1 MPGALARAA
10 EIAPIYVVAGAIALG
25 DGLGN
30 FRYFAPGWIAIA
42 LTVAAICAY
51 LFARPRAGYA
61 FAIIALVASATI
73 PVRELLAPPVAPN
86 SIRAFSDGEKITFE
100 GVLDRPIERFPG
112 LMHLYVAVD
121 RAAASGAPLAASS
134 GEVRIAALDSAQFR
148 IGDIVRMTGRIRFP
162 RNDGNPGEFD
172 YQGFL
177 ERAGISATIT
187 APEHSYGT
195 AAFSTIGHHRLIV
208 AGAIERVR
216 ERIGAFFDANLQ
228 DPERAEMRA
237 LVIGDRGG
245 ISQDLRDRFAR
256 TGMAHLLVISGLH
269 LSFVAAAVFALVRLL
284 MMLTPGLASR
294 GWANKGA
301 AIAAGVAVCA
311 YAAIAG
317 HHVSTVRALVM
328 VLAYMFAIV
337 IDRSREALAS
347 LAFAAIV
354 ICVAIPGSTADLGF
368 QLSFASVIAII
379 MGMQRFAAWLT
390 WRRYRGRLPREGPA
404 YGWTLAGGALAY
416 VAVSFWAMLGT
427 APLTAFHFNQ
437 FAIVGLIANAVV
449 VPIMGFFATL
459 CGLGAAILSFIW
471 TPGARAILRLGA
483 YALELSNYLAGWF
496 LSWPMAWIRTFTPTL
511 LELALAYGAIL
522 LWLGAARKEDPR
534 VVRSLPRGPRIPE
547 AQSPG
552 PISGRIGWRGAAAA
566 AIVVILTLDAGWW
579 VRDRYF
585 SADLRVTFLS
595 VGEGDGA
602 VVRFPGSRVMLI
614 DAGGSYRDYDYGERV
629 VAPYLWSRKIMHV
642 DYLVLSH
649 PDLDHFGGF
658 AFIADNFSPGAFW
671 SSGASST
678 DRSFDA
684 LMTALARDR
693 VPQRKIAGSP
703 ELAAIGGV
711 SLRAM
716 NPEPAR
722 TGTHNN
728 SSLVLRIA
736 LGKSTFLF
744 TGDIEAP
751 GEDALIASGD
761 DLHAAVLKV
770 PHHGSATSSTE
781 GFIAAVHP
789 IAAVISDGYRN
800 RFHFPAAAVVDR
812 YEAAHATVLRTD
824 RDGAITV
831 DATASSMTV
840 QAFRALPEASIGAP

>member
-1 MPGALARAA
+1 M
-10 EIAPIYVVAGAIALG
+10 VAGAIALG

-30 FRYFAPGWIAIA
+30 FRCFAPEWIALA
-42 LTVAAICAY
+42 LTAAATCAY
-51 LFARPRAGYA
+51 LFARPRFGYA
-61 FAIIALVASATI
+61 LAIVALVAAATI
-73 PVRELLAPPVAPN
+73 PGRELLAPAVTPN
-86 SIRAFSDGEKITFE
+86 SIREFSDGEKITFE
-100 GVLDRPIERFPG
+100 GVLDRTPERFPG
-112 LMHLYVAVD
+112 LTHLYVAVD
-121 RAAASGAPLAASS
+121 RAAVAGAPLSASS
-134 GEVRIAALDSAQFR
+134 GEIRIAVLDPARFR

-177 ERAGISATIT
+177 ERAGIAATVT

-195 AAFSTIGHHRLIV
+195 AAFSTVGYRRPIV
-208 AGAIERVR
+208 AGATESVR
-216 ERIGAFFDANLQ
+216 DRIGAFFDANLH

-245 ISQDLRDRFAR
+245 ISEDLRQRFAL

-284 MMLTPGLASR
+284 MMLAPGLASR
-294 GWANKGA
+294 GWANKVA
-301 AIAAGVAVCA
+301 AIAASAAVCA

-347 LAFAAIV
+347 LACAAIV

-390 WRRYRGRLPREGPA
+390 WRRYRRRLPPEGAA
-404 YGWTLAGGALAY
+404 YGWTIAGGVLAY

-437 FAIVGLIANAVV
+437 FAIVGLFANAVV

-459 CGLGAAILSFIW
+459 CGLSAAILSFIW

-483 YALELSNYLAGWF
+483 DALALSNYLAGWF
-496 LSWPMAWIRTFTPTL
+496 LSWPMAWMRTFTPTL
-511 LELALAYGAIL
+511 LELALVYGAIL
-522 LWLGAARKEDPR
+522 LWLSAPRKEDPR
-534 VVRSLPRGPRIPE
+534 IRRGSPIPE
-547 AQSPG
+547 IRSPM
-552 PISGRIGWRGAAAA
+552 RVGWRAVTAA
-566 AIVVILTLDAGWW
+566 AIVVILVGDAGWW
-579 VRDRYF
+579 LRDRYF
-585 SADLRVTFLS
+585 SPDLRVTFLS

-614 DAGGSYRDYDYGERV
+614 DAGGSYRGYDYGERA
-629 VAPYLWSRKIMHV
+629 VAPYLWSQKIMHV

-658 AFIADNFSPGAFW
+658 AFIADNFSPVVFW
-671 SSGASST
+671 SSGASSS
-678 DRSFDA
+678 DRSFGD
-684 LMTALARDR
+684 LMAALARDD
-693 VPQRKIAGSP
+693 VPQRTIAGSP
-703 ELAAIGGV
+703 ALDPIGGV
-711 SLRAM
+711 SIRAI

-722 TGTHNN
+722 AGTHNN
-728 SSLVLRIA
+728 SSLVLRLA

-751 GEDALIASGD
+751 GEDALVATGE
-761 DLHAAVLKV
+761 DLRAAVLKV
-770 PHHGSATSSTE
+770 PHHGSATSSTAE
-781 GFIAAVHP
+781 FVAAVHP
-789 IAAVISDGYRN
+789 IVAVISDGYRN
-800 RFHFPAAAVVDR
+800 RFHFPAAAVLDR
-812 YEAAHATVLRTD
+812 YAAANATVLRTD
-824 RDGAITV
+824 RDGAIIV
-831 DATASSMTV
+831 DATPRSMTV
-840 QAFRALPEASIGAP
+840 HTFRALPSPDLSDASPRSR